1 VGVKDRLDHRLEA
14 YLPRPEDRGT
24 ARARAVHRRRAALE
38 RLGYRQIKKR
48 GKGSYVFMK
57 CEGRTSLSVPLHDP
71 IAKGTLGKLISDAG
85 SDADEFRE
93 LL

>member
-1 VGVKDRLDHRLEA
+1 
-14 YLPRPEDRGT
+14 
-24 ARARAVHRRRAALE
+24 
-38 RLGYRQIKKR
+38 
-48 GKGSYVFMK
+48 
-57 CEGRTSLSVPLHDP
+57 LSVPLHDP